1 MSYEVD
7 TVEVAPVP
15 YAHIKRRGRLNQIGE
30 FAMAVLDTVWATV
43 REAGLVTNHN
53 VFTYRAVGGD
63 QFDMEFG
70 VQVAEG
76 SELPPGDVSIGITP
90 SGRALHTLHVG
101 TYDKLGEAF
110 DAVYAYAA
118 HESIDVGTPGW
129 EVYGDWTDDASRLE
143 TDVYVML
150 A

>member
-1 MSYEVD
+1 
-7 TVEVAPVP
+7 
-15 YAHIKRRGRLNQIGE
+15 
-30 FAMAVLDTVWATV
+30 
-43 REAGLVTNHN
+43 
-53 VFTYRAVGGD
+53 VGGD

-150 A
+150 ALSEPPSALSRARRPLRRREPRASMRVGRRKPSLLRSLALPWNTKGR